1 MLSRRGML
9 ESTRKERGVRDRSQA
24 AFVHINNTSEVST
37 VLKMKEG
44 VHVGGWSL
52 TFKQPPWRLTLNA
65 SHMIRRTRYLTCG
78 PRGTCSARGDDS
90 LVSQ

>member
-1 MLSRRGML
+1 ML

-37 VLKMKEG
+37 VLKMEEG

-65 SHMIRRTRYLTCG
+65 SHMIRRITSPMA
-78 PRGTCSARGDDS
+78 PRAVLVATTLW
-90 LVSQ
+90 LVSNHNQPIER